1 MKQDEIAQRV
11 QRIISKELRRP
22 LSDVVPSASFVRDLQ
37 ADSLEIVEL
46 VFAIEHEFGIKIPD
60 DEAEKL
66 STVQEAISYICSV
79 MSD

>member
-1 MKQDEIAQRV
+1 
-11 QRIISKELRRP
+11 
-22 LSDVVPSASFVRDLQ
+22 VVPSASFVRDLQ